1 MISVSDEFF
10 AEAYHL
16 LEVGV
21 RQLAFSLPVLAPEH
35 DIQPAPSL
43 KGQFGPK
50 GALYSGWESRRHN
63 PAHDWCI
70 IRLGAPS
77 GHIVGFDIDTSH
89 FSGNE
94 ATAASVGA
102 CFVECGSDPPKW
114 DDDQVLLRLP

>member
-1 MISVSDEFF
+1 MDGNNI
-10 AEAYHL
+10 
-16 LEVGV
+16 
-21 RQLAFSLPVLAPEH
+21 QAP
-35 DIQPAPSL
+35 PSL

-77 GHIVGFDIDTSH
+77 GYIVGFDIDTSH

-94 ATAASVGA
+94 APAASVEA
-102 CFVECGSDPPKW
+102 CFVEHGSDPPKW
-114 DDDQVLLRLP
+114 DDDQVLSRL